1 MSGARYISLE
11 LDGHRN
17 IYLSGLA
24 KENEMPRKLRTE
36 IVLPEKGADEN
47 TGVLILISA
56 YGGNIDSHVFKKMR
70 EEFSDLYNMAVVQCD
85 YWGSKYMGG
94 ELLTELQ
101 VLWEFPYKL
110 SGTLRYFR
118 DTGESETEFNDMG
131 IMQSLDIVNATL
143 SAIYDLRRRQIPV
156 NTQKIILFGPS
167 HGAYLGYC
175 ANLICPGL
183 YKALI
188 DISGYLKPHYL
199 ENKRSTWNRRGELY
213 IEVFFEYFLARHPE
227 YRYHEDLYDL
237 HFLYKYRE
245 NTCKVIAFQ
254 GKEDWMV
261 DWREKETFIHSLNN
275 AEFLLIGADE
285 VDGILC
291 GSADHGLE
299 MDFFELFKMIM
310 PMLDP
315 ILRGG
320 GNSIELQKEVVLGDE
335 HAFMRI
341 SYESGL
347 PRLEEITFE

>member
-36 IVLPEKGADEN
+36 IVLPEKGTDEN

-70 EEFSDLYNMAVVQCD
+70 KEFSDLYNMAVVQCD
-85 YWGSKYMGG
+85 YWGSKYMGS
-94 ELLTELQ
+94 EILPEIAPLLRL
-101 VLWEFPYKL
+101 PYEI
-110 SGTLRYFR
+110 
-118 DTGESETEFNDMG
+118 TGRIKAYGDPKESEVEFNEMG
-131 IMQSLDIVNATL
+131 IMQAFDVVNATL
-143 SAIYDLRRRQIPV
+143 SSIYYLDKNKMKV
-156 NTQKIILFGPS
+156 NTEKVILFGPS
-167 HGAYLGYC
+167 HGAYLAYL
-175 ANLICPGL
+175 ANLICPKL
-183 YKALI
+183 YAAII
-188 DISGYLKPHYL
+188 DISGYLKPYYL
-199 ENKRSTWNRRGELY
+199 DHKRDYVYIHRELQVE
-213 IEVFFEYFLARHPE
+213 IICEYFLSRHPE
-227 YRYHEDLYDL
+227 YKYHEDLYDL
-237 HFLYKYRE
+237 RFLYKNVN

-261 DWREKETFIHSLNN
+261 DWMQKEDFIYQLDN
-275 AEFLLIGADE
+275 AQFLLIGADE

-291 GSADHGLE
+291 RSADHGLG
-299 MDFFELFKMIM
+299 MDFFELFKMLM

-315 ILRGG
+315 ILRGR